1 MAGVY
6 RRGDVWWV
14 RFRRDGVHVRRSART
29 AKKAEALVFLAKLME
44 EHSRSGRGEVR
55 PRYLLTEAAER
66 FFTEA
71 RLKDGT
77 VETYR
82 YNSQTLSRILGPIHL
97 DEIDRRTLAD
107 FISARKRTG
116 VADATIRRDL
126 AFLGSMFTMAERWG
140 WVDTSPVTKAVKKV
154 LRESRPR
161 TRYLTH
167 EEFNRLHEAA
177 SEPLR
182 PILVLAVETG
192 MRKAEL
198 LGLTLTNIDLQ
209 RRELNL
215 EKTKAGRPR
224 QVPLS
229 RKALTVIRE
238 LLERRARPQ
247 SVFLLHGPG
256 GDRVSDPRK
265 AFVGACRRANIE
277 NFRWHDLRHTFA
289 SWWVQGGGDLYRLS
303 RVLGHSTLQMTARYG
318 HLRTDDLHEEL
329 ERVAQSR
336 SQGRKISEATMSP
349 TVTEPP
355 PNQPAKDL

>member
-14 RFRRDGVHVRRSART
+14 RFRRDGVHIRRSART
-29 AKKAEALVFLAKLME
+29 SRKAEAQVFLAKLLE
-44 EHSRSGRGEVR
+44 EYARPDRGEVR
-55 PRYLLTEAAER
+55 PRYLLAEAIER

-77 VETYR
+77 IETYR
-82 YNSQTLSRILGPIHL
+82 YNSQTLSRILGPVYL
-97 DEIDRRTLAD
+97 DEIDRRALAD

-161 TRYLTH
+161 TRYLTQA
-167 EEFNRLHEAA
+167 EFDRLYEAA

-192 MRKAEL
+192 LRKTEL
-198 LGLTLTNIDLQ
+198 LGLTIADIDLQ
-209 RRELNL
+209 RRELHL
-215 EKTKAGRPR
+215 ETTKAGRPR

-229 RKALTVIRE
+229 RKALTVIRD
-238 LLERRARPQ
+238 LLERRARPR
-247 SVFLLHGPG
+247 SAFLLHGAG
-256 GDRVSDPRK
+256 GDRVGDPRK
-265 AFVGACRRANIE
+265 AFDSACRRAGIRD
-277 NFRWHDLRHTFA
+277 FRWHDLRHTFA
-289 SWWVQGGGDLYRLS
+289 SWWVQGGGDIYRLS

-336 SQGRKISEATMSP
+336 SQRRKISEPHPST
-349 TVTEPP
+349 TEIEPP
-355 PNQPAKDL
+355 PT

>member
-6 RRGDVWWV
+6 KRGSTWWV
-14 RFRRDGVHVRRSART
+14 RFRLNGVHVRRSAKT
-29 AKKAEALVFLAKLME
+29 TKKTEAVVFLAQLME
-44 EHSRSGRGEVR
+44 EHARSGRSEAR
-55 PRYLLTEAAER
+55 PRYLLAEAAER

-82 YNSQTLSRILGPIHL
+82 YNSQTLSRILGPVHL
-97 DEIDRRTLAD
+97 DEIDRRAVAD

-116 VADATIRRDL
+116 VVDATIRRDL
-126 AFLGSMFTMAERWG
+126 AFLGSVFTMAERWG

-167 EEFNRLHEAA
+167 EEFDRLYEAA

-192 MRKAEL
+192 LRKAEL
-198 LGLTLTNIDLQ
+198 LGLTLANIDLQ

-229 RKALTVIRE
+229 RKALAVIRE
-238 LLERRARPQ
+238 LLERRARPR
-247 SVFLLHGPG
+247 STFLLCRPEG
-256 GDRVSDPRK
+256 GRVGDPRK
-265 AFVGACRRANIE
+265 AFVGACTRAGIK

-318 HLRTDDLHEEL
+318 HLRMADVHEEL
-329 ERVAQSR
+329 EKVTQNR
-336 SQGRKISEATMSP
+336 SQGRKISEPYATP
-349 TVTEPP
+349 TTVEP
-355 PNQPAKDL
+355 QPD

>member
-14 RFRRDGVHVRRSART
+14 RFRLNGVHVRRSAKT
-29 AKKAEALVFLAKLME
+29 TKKTEAVVFLAQLME
-44 EHSRSGRGEVR
+44 EHARSGRSEAR
-55 PRYLLTEAAER
+55 PRYLLAEASER

-82 YNSQTLSRILGPIHL
+82 YNSQTLSRILGPVHL

-140 WVDTSPVTKAVKKV
+140 WVDTSPVTKAVKKM

-167 EEFNRLHEAA
+167 EEFDRLYEAA

-192 MRKAEL
+192 LRKTEL
-198 LGLTLTNIDLQ
+198 LGLTLANIDLQ

-229 RKALTVIRE
+229 RRALTVIRE
-238 LLERRARPQ
+238 LLERRDRPR
-247 SVFLLHGPG
+247 SAFLLHGPSG
-256 GDRVSDPRK
+256 GRVGNPRK
-265 AFVGACRRANIE
+265 AFVNACRRAGIKD
-277 NFRWHDLRHTFA
+277 FRWHDLRHTFA

-329 ERVAQSR
+329 ERVAQNR
-336 SQGRKISEATMSP
+336 SQAHKISKAEAHA
-349 TVTEPP
+349 EPP
-355 PNQPAKDL
+355 EPRPT